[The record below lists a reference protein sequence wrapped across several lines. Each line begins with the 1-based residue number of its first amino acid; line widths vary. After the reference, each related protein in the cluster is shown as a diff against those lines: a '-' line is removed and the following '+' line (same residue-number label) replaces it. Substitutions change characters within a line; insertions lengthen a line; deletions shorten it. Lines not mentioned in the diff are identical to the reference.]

1 MSVFMAL
8 AHILALGHCSSIGTS
23 CSFIWSSV
31 MSWCCWLQD
40 QLHSQNCI
48 LVSFFSHAG
57 FSPWLLHVPHHDET
71 TLSDLASLVPF
82 CLHFLIFLWKLF
94 LVPLLLSL
102 AFALLCLPCLYQS
115 LVGYFF
121 LVKLLTR
128 VWCSCWI
135 QFLNFEPV
143 SSSYSLYP
151 FCLNYLPD

>member
-1 MSVFMAL
+1 MSVLMAL
-8 AHILALGHCSSIGTS
+8 AHLLALGHCSSIGTS

-82 CLHFLIFLWKLF
+82 CLHFLFFYLCSSLSPMP
-94 LVPLLLSL
+94 LPVPGWILSPRKTVPPGYDAHVEFSFWILNWL
-102 AFALLCLPCLYQS
+102 APPILCILSALTTCLIREVL
-115 LVGYFF
+115 
-121 LVKLLTR
+121 
-128 VWCSCWI
+128 
-135 QFLNFEPV
+135 
-143 SSSYSLYP
+143 
-151 FCLNYLPD
+151 